1 MTLIALYAFTMD
13 ATDLHGCGIMAPK
26 RYLSKLQ
33 SAKLAK

>member
-1 MTLIALYAFTMD
+1 MD